1 MAIVVD
7 RLTSTGHELTIPDG
21 AYTTADDDKSEFDA
35 VSTIETMLRNRI
47 SSIEID
53 ANGQRRRI
61 LKNHHHNHRHRD
73 AKRKRRVQANTTEEV
88 EKDSLFWL
96 ADTLTHRLILWRTNT
111 SSFFLLRHRPWTMP
125 TMPSKLN

>member
-7 RLTSTGHELTIPDG
+7 GLTSTGHELTIPDG

-61 LKNHHHNHRHRD
+61 LKNHHHNHRHR
-73 AKRKRRVQANTTEEV
+73 RQ
-88 EKDSLFWL
+88 
-96 ADTLTHRLILWRTNT
+96 IL
-111 SSFFLLRHRPWTMP
+111 LKK
-125 TMPSKLN
+125 SKKTRYFGLQIL